1 MKKMLTLKNI
11 LIAIG
16 IIILDI
22 SVYVFFGLMLMNYED
37 FYNESKGAFWSL
49 ESMTLTEKFY
59 YIGFEIWNVLNLIA
73 VGYIIFRIIK
83 GLRKR
88 PTTNILPSGGRNA
101 SV

>member
-1 MKKMLTLKNI
+1 MKKIITLKNI
-11 LIAIG
+11 LIVID
-16 IIILDI
+16 IIIIDI

-73 VGYIIFRIIK
+73 IGYLIYRIIK
-83 GLRKR
+83 RIRKR
-88 PTTNILPSGGRNA
+88 PTTNILPSGRQSA

>member
-1 MKKMLTLKNI
+1 MLTIKNI

-59 YIGFEIWNVLNLIA
+59 YIGFESWNVLKLIA
-73 VGYIIFRIIK
+73 IGSLINRIIK
-83 GLRKR
+83 GIRKR
-88 PTTNILPSGGRNA
+88 PTTNIMPSSGRNA